1 MKLARN
7 LAMATAVAM
16 LAVACSGDKGQ
27 GVQIDEQ
34 GIREMA
40 EAAAIP
46 AMQVSVYD
54 ELNGIRSFAYACY
67 EAHDCNDCR
76 AGDRNSCCS
85 QAAGSRERGIT
96 GAEVAGGE
104 QVFQAA
110 SLGKPLFSYIV
121 MRLVDEGKMA
131 LDAPVASYT
140 DVDRFI
146 DQEMARRITVR
157 MVLSHRT
164 GLYNWAYSP
173 TRAEWD
179 SSPISFH
186 FPAGECFGYS
196 GEAYAFLQRA
206 VEAVCGKSL
215 DEVAREY
222 VFEPFGMPL
231 SSYGW
236 RSEYDSLAVC
246 GFDRDGISHGLW
258 EGISPNCAYT
268 LRTTS
273 AEYMSF
279 MVNAILKGNG
289 LSPEAHREW
298 LEPCVHAIRFA
309 GRDRDCDADKY
320 WCLGMGV
327 RVEGNLPSAKQ
338 YWHWGDNDYWK
349 SLYVVDPER
358 GVAMNYF
365 TNSAAGHDIC
375 DAMCL
380 SLLGESYGIQDWI
393 GGEDDL

>member
-1 MKLARN
+1 MARVAGMG
-7 LAMATAVAM
+7 LMVLVTA
-16 LAVACSGDKGQ
+16 CTQNSGKGIE
-27 GVQIDEQ
+27 IDEQ
-34 GIREMA
+34 GIKEMA

-54 ELNGIRSFAYACY
+54 ELNGIRSIAVSGSESQTLAGTGV
-67 EAHDCNDCR
+67 EA
-76 AGDRNSCCS
+76 GKS
-85 QAAGSRERGIT
+85 
-96 GAEVAGGE
+96 GGE

-146 DQEMARRITVR
+146 DQEMAERITVR
-157 MVLSHRT
+157 MVLSHT
-164 GLYNWAYSP
+164 AGLYNWAYSP
-173 TRAEWD
+173 TRAEWET
-179 SSPISFH
+179 SPISFH
-186 FPAGECFGYS
+186 FAAGECFGYS

-246 GFDRDGISHGLW
+246 GFDRDGISHGRW
-258 EGISPNCAYT
+258 ESIAPNCAYT

-309 GRDRDCDADKY
+309 GRDRECDADKY

-327 RVEGNLPSAKQ
+327 KVEGDLPSAKQ